1 VSAPEGDVPRHLSH
15 TDLEGLLGSYAL
27 DAVDGPEAEAVE
39 LHLLE
44 CPRCRAEVAEHREVA
59 ALLGN
64 VGTPAP
70 EQLWDRIAASLEEAP
85 PPLGVGA
92 VSELRPPPRRTVRR
106 RLAAGVVAVV
116 AAAAVVIG
124 LLAFQVH
131 RLDNRVNSLAQ
142 AAPEHGLSQAAT
154 AAVLDPQARRVD
166 LRGAQ
171 GNQSVQG
178 VVLPN
183 GTGYLVNVVL
193 RPLSSGQTYQL
204 WAVTGARQV
213 SLGVLGADPQQAAFS
228 LGSPNGASTLVV
240 TVEPFGGVTST
251 TSPAVVSGS
260 LS

>member
-1 VSAPEGDVPRHLSH
+1 VPRHLSH
-15 TDLEGLLGSYAL
+15 AELEALLGSYAL
-27 DAVDGPEAEAVE
+27 DAVDGPEAEAIE

-85 PPLGVGA
+85 PDLGLTP
-92 VSELRPPPRRTVRR
+92 VSELRPPRRNVRR
-106 RLAAGVVAVV
+106 RLAAGLSAV
-116 AAAAVVIG
+116 AAIAAVVIG

-142 AAPEHGLSQAAT
+142 AAPGHGLSQAAT
-154 AAVLDPQARRVD
+154 AAVLDPQARRLD
-166 LRGAQ
+166 LRG
-171 GNQSVQG
+171 GNQLVQG
-178 VVLPN
+178 VVLPS
-183 GTGYLVNVVL
+183 GTGYLVKVDL

-204 WAVTGARQV
+204 WAVTGTRQV
-213 SLGVLGADPQQAAFS
+213 SLGVLGAHPQQAAFS
-228 LGSPNGASTLVV
+228 LGSPNGASTMLV
-240 TVEPFGGVTST
+240 TVEPSGGVTST
-251 TSPAVVSGS
+251 TNPAVVSGS

>member
-1 VSAPEGDVPRHLSH
+1 VSAPEGDVPRQLSH
-15 TDLEGLLGSYAL
+15 AELEALLGSYAL
-27 DAVDGPEAEAVE
+27 DAVDGPEKEAIEV
-39 LHLLE
+39 HLLE

-85 PPLGVGA
+85 PDLGLGA
-92 VSELRPPPRRTVRR
+92 VSELRPLRRTIQR
-106 RLAAGVVAVV
+106 RLVVGLGAIA

-142 AAPEHGLSQAAT
+142 ATPDHGLSQVAT

-166 LRGAQ
+166 LRAAQ

-183 GTGYLVNVVL
+183 GNGYLVKVDL

-204 WAVTGARQV
+204 WAITGSRQV

-228 LGSPNGASTLVV
+228 LGSQNAASTLAV

-251 TSPAVVSGS
+251 TNPTVVSGTVS
-260 LS
+260 

>member
-15 TDLEGLLGSYAL
+15 AELEALLGSYAL

-64 VGTPAP
+64 VGTQAP

-85 PPLGVGA
+85 PDLGVGA
-92 VSELRPPPRRTVRR
+92 VSELRPPRRAIRR
-106 RLAAGVVAVV
+106 RLVVGLAGI
-116 AAAAVVIG
+116 AAAAALVIG

-131 RLDNRVNSLAQ
+131 RLDNRVNTLAQ
-142 AAPEHGLSQAAT
+142 ATPGHGLSQVAT

-171 GNQSVQG
+171 GSQSVEG

-183 GTGYLVNVVL
+183 GNGYLVKVDL
-193 RPLSSGQTYQL
+193 HPLSSGQTYQL
-204 WAVTGARQV
+204 WAMRGTRQI
-213 SLGVLGADPQQAAFS
+213 SLGVLGGNPQQAAFS
-228 LGSPNGASTLVV
+228 LGSPSGASTLAV
-240 TVEPFGGVTST
+240 TVEPSGGVTSP
-251 TSPAVVSGS
+251 TSPAVVSGTVT
-260 LS
+260 

>member
-1 VSAPEGDVPRHLSH
+1 MNAPEGDVPSRLSH
-15 TDLEGLLGSYAL
+15 AEIEALLGSYAL

-44 CPRCRAEVAEHREVA
+44 CPRCRAEVAQHREVA

-70 EQLWDRIAASLEEAP
+70 DRLWDRIAASLEEAP
-85 PPLGVGA
+85 PDL
-92 VSELRPPPRRTVRR
+92 
-106 RLAAGVVAVV
+106 RLAAVPEPRRGPKAIRGRLRVGLAATA

-124 LLAFQVH
+124 LLAFQVN
-131 RLDNRVNSLAQ
+131 RLDNRVNNLAQ
-142 AAPEHGLSQAAT
+142 ATPEHGLSQVAT

-166 LRGAQ
+166 LRSPQ

-183 GTGYLVNVVL
+183 GNGYLVKVDL
-193 RPLSSGQTYQL
+193 RPLPARQTYQL
-204 WAVTGARQV
+204 WAVTGSRQV
-213 SLGVLGADPQQAAFS
+213 SLGVLGAAPQQTAFS
-228 LGSPNGASTLVV
+228 LGSPRGVGTLVV
-240 TVEPFGGVTST
+240 TVEPAGGVTST
-251 TSPAVVSGS
+251 TNPAVVSGV

>member
-1 VSAPEGDVPRHLSH
+1 VPRHLSH
-15 TDLEGLLGSYAL
+15 AELEALLGSYAL

-39 LHLLE
+39 LHLVE

-85 PPLGVGA
+85 PDLGLGA
-92 VSELRPPPRRTVRR
+92 VSELRPPRRTIRR
-106 RLAAGVVAVV
+106 RLTVGLAAV
-116 AAAAVVIG
+116 AAVAAVVIG

-142 AAPEHGLSQAAT
+142 ATPDHGLSQLAA
-154 AAVLDPQARRVD
+154 AAVLDPQAHRVD
-166 LRGAQ
+166 LRAPQ
-171 GNQSVQG
+171 GNQAVQG

-183 GTGYLVNVVL
+183 GHGYLVKADL
-193 RPLSSGQTYQL
+193 PPLSSGQTYQL
-204 WAVTGARQV
+204 WAIRGNRPV
-213 SLGVLGADPQQAAFS
+213 SLGVLGADPQVAAFS
-228 LGSPNGASTLVV
+228 LGSPNGAPTLAV
-240 TVEPFGGVTST
+240 TVEPSGGVTSP

-260 LS
+260 VS

>member
-1 VSAPEGDVPRHLSH
+1 MSTPEGDVPRHLSH
-15 TDLEGLLGSYAL
+15 AELEALLGSYAL
-27 DAVDGPEAEAVE
+27 DAVDGPEAEAIE

-64 VGTPAP
+64 VGTQAP
-70 EQLWDRIAASLEEAP
+70 ERLWDRIAANLEEAP
-85 PPLGVGA
+85 PDLGLA
-92 VSELRPPPRRTVRR
+92 PVSELSPPRRTVRR
-106 RLAAGVVAVV
+106 RLAAGLAAV
-116 AAAAVVIG
+116 AAVAAVVIG
-124 LLAFQVH
+124 LLAFQVN

-142 AAPEHGLSQAAT
+142 ANPGHGLSQAAT
-154 AAVLDPQARRVD
+154 AAVLDPQARRLD
-166 LRGAQ
+166 LRATQ

-178 VVLPN
+178 VVLPS
-183 GTGYLVNVVL
+183 GTGYLVRVDL

-204 WAVTGARQV
+204 WAVTGTRQV

-228 LGSPNGASTLVV
+228 LGSPSGGSTLVV

-251 TSPAVVSGS
+251 TNPAVVSGT

>member
-1 VSAPEGDVPRHLSH
+1 VSAPKGDVPRPLSH
-15 TDLEGLLGSYAL
+15 AELEALLGSYAL

-70 EQLWDRIAASLEEAP
+70 ERLWDRIAASLEEAP
-85 PPLGVGA
+85 PDLQLASVPQP
-92 VSELRPPPRRTVRR
+92 RPRARTIRR
-106 RLAAGVVAVV
+106 RLAVGMAVV
-116 AAAAVVIG
+116 GAAAAAVIG
-124 LLAFQVH
+124 VLVFQVH

-142 AAPEHGLSQAAT
+142 ATPDHGLSQVAT

-166 LRGAQ
+166 LRSAQ

-183 GTGYLVNVVL
+183 GNGYLVKVDL
-193 RPLSSGQTYQL
+193 RPLSSRQTYQL
-204 WAVTGARQV
+204 WAVTGTRQV
-213 SLGVLGADPQQAAFS
+213 SLGVLGANPQAAAFS
-228 LGSPNGASTLVV
+228 VGSPSGVSTLVV
-240 TVEPFGGVTST
+240 TVEPSGGVGST
-251 TSPAVVSGS
+251 TNPAVVSGS

>member
-1 VSAPEGDVPRHLSH
+1 MSGQEGEVPHQLSH
-15 TDLEGLLGSYAL
+15 AELEALLGSYAL

-64 VGTPAP
+64 VGAPAP
-70 EQLWDRIAASLEEAP
+70 DRLWDRIAASLEEAP
-85 PPLGVGA
+85 PDLPLAPASGP
-92 VSELRPPPRRTVRR
+92 SRRPRAIPRRLV
-106 RLAAGVVAVV
+106 LVAGAAA

-124 LLAFQVH
+124 VLAFQVH
-131 RLDNRVNSLAQ
+131 RLDNRVNNLAQ
-142 AAPEHGLSQAAT
+142 STPEHGLSQVAT

-166 LRGAQ
+166 LRSAQ

-183 GTGYLVNVVL
+183 GHGYLVDVNL
-193 RPLSSGQTYQL
+193 RPLSSRLTYQL
-204 WAVTGARQV
+204 WAISGTRQI
-213 SLGVLGADPQQAAFS
+213 SLGVLGANPQEAAFS
-228 LGSPNGASTLVV
+228 LSSPTTATTLAV
-240 TVEPFGGVTST
+240 TIEVSGGVGST
-251 TSPAVVSGS
+251 QNPAVVQGT

>member
-1 VSAPEGDVPRHLSH
+1 MPHQPSH
-15 TDLEGLLGSYAL
+15 AELEALLGSYAL
-27 DAVDGPEAEAVE
+27 DAVEGPEAEAVE

-70 EQLWDRIAASLEEAP
+70 DRLWDRIAASLEEAP
-85 PPLGVGA
+85 PDLRLAA
-92 VSELRPPPRRTVRR
+92 VPETRRGPRKIRR
-106 RLAAGVVAVV
+106 RLAVGLATAA

-142 AAPEHGLSQAAT
+142 ATPDHGLSQVAT

-166 LRGAQ
+166 LRSAQ

-183 GTGYLVNVVL
+183 GNGYLVKVDL
-193 RPLSSGQTYQL
+193 RPLSSRQTYQL
-204 WAVTGARQV
+204 WAVTGTRQV
-213 SLGVLGADPQQAAFS
+213 SLGVLGANPQAAAFS
-228 LGSPNGASTLVV
+228 VGSPSGVSTLAV
-240 TVEPFGGVTST
+240 TVEPSGGVGST
-251 TSPAVVSGS
+251 TNPAVVSGS

>member
-1 VSAPEGDVPRHLSH
+1 MPRHLSH
-15 TDLEGLLGSYAL
+15 TELQALLGSYAL
-27 DAVDGPEAEAVE
+27 DAVDAPEAEAVE

-70 EQLWDRIAASLEEAP
+70 EQLWDRIAASLEETP
-85 PPLGVGA
+85 PDLGIGA
-92 VSELRPPPRRTVRR
+92 VSELGPPRRRIRR
-106 RLAAGVVAVV
+106 RLMVGMAAV
-116 AAAAVVIG
+116 AAAAAAVIG
-124 LLAFQVH
+124 VLAFQVH

-142 AAPEHGLSQAAT
+142 ATPDHGLSQVAT

-166 LRGAQ
+166 LRAAH

-183 GTGYLVNVVL
+183 GSGYLVKLDL
-193 RPLSSGQTYQL
+193 RPLSSSQTYQL
-204 WAVTGARQV
+204 WAVTGTRQV

-228 LGSPNGASTLVV
+228 LGSQNGVSTLAV
-240 TVEPFGGVTST
+240 TVEPSGGVSST
-251 TSPAVVSGS
+251 TNPAVVSGTVS
-260 LS
+260 

>member
-1 VSAPEGDVPRHLSH
+1 GGGPMSAPEGDMPNQPSH
-15 TDLEGLLGSYAL
+15 AELEALLGSYAL

-70 EQLWDRIAASLEEAP
+70 EQLWDRIAASLEETP
-85 PPLGVGA
+85 PEPALDA
-92 VSELRPPPRRTVRR
+92 VSELRPPRRMVRR
-106 RLAAGVVAVV
+106 RLAVGLAGVA

-142 AAPEHGLSQAAT
+142 ATPDHGLSQVAT

-166 LRGAQ
+166 LRSGQ
-171 GNQSVQG
+171 GGQSAQG

-183 GTGYLVNVVL
+183 GNGYLV
-193 RPLSSGQTYQL
+193 
-204 WAVTGARQV
+204 
-213 SLGVLGADPQQAAFS
+213 
-228 LGSPNGASTLVV
+228 
-240 TVEPFGGVTST
+240 
-251 TSPAVVSGS
+251 
-260 LS
+260 